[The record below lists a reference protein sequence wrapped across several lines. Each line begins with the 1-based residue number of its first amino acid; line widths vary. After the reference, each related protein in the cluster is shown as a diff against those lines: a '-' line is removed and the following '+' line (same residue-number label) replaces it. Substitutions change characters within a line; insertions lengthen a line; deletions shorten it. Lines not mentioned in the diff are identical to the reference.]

1 MGAGVRA
8 RIGPHRYRDSV
19 ELPGY
24 YALQVRLHLAH
35 RLVPERRDV
44 LWIALIGFGW
54 LLCGSHRGFV
64 SSVER

>member
-44 LWIALIGFGW
+44 LWVALIRFR
-54 LLCGSHRGFV
+54 LVALRE
-64 SSVER
+64 SSRVRELG